1 MIILYDGT
9 PGSGKSL
16 HAVITINRYLKMDR
30 PVLSNFSILHPVPKH
45 KKGNKGGFL
54 LVPNDKLNVDMLIRF
69 SEEYRERIGKDRLPE
84 DYILLVIDECQII
97 FNARDWKSAGEE
109 RAKWNS
115 FFSQHRK
122 LGYKIVLVTQ
132 LFDAIDKQIRALVE
146 YTYHHRKLANI
157 SLFHKF
163 YGLLRGGGT
172 YFQVVSYYTP
182 LEMKDSVFLIRGK
195 ESIYVLYKTFTLFKG
210 WDREEQKGKPE
221 KLVSQ

>member
-16 HAVITINRYLKMDR
+16 HAVITINRYLKIGR
-30 PVLSNFSILHPVPKH
+30 PVLSNFNILHPKPKH
-45 KKGNKGGFL
+45 KRGNISGFK
-54 LVPNDKLNVDMLIRF
+54 LVPNDKLSVEMLIRF
-69 SEEYRERIGKDRLPE
+69 SEEYREKIGKDRLPE

-97 FNARDWKSAGEE
+97 FNSRDWKSAGEG
-109 RAKWNS
+109 RSQWNS

-122 LGYKIVLVTQ
+122 LGYKILLVTQ
-132 LFDAIDKQIRALVE
+132 LFDAIDKQIRSLVE
-146 YTYHHRKLANI
+146 YTYHHRKLSNI
-157 SLFHKF
+157 SLFHKI
-163 YGLLRGGGT
+163 YGFLRGGGT

-210 WDREEQKGKPE
+210 WDREEQKGKSE
-221 KLVSQ
+221 KMVSQ